1 MMDAREIKSVFYGDI
16 REKKSAGHS
25 ARRRRSGSRTAYV
38 SLPSDHKTKKELER
52 MNGEVKSYKL
62 SEPMTFQ
69 EFRDMPADLRRQ
81 YTAFLAHTYG
91 ATMSVIAE
99 AFGVSI
105 STFRRSVADCDLSGL
120 FTCGSRMT
128 NGQRILLMNFF
139 HPGQEPAPQPQ
150 EDPRPAQET
159 VPLSLE
165 EFSLRFR
172 GAFDADHVANSLRRL
187 ARQGQSVSL
196 HIRCE
201 LLEDVL

>member
-25 ARRRRSGSRTAYV
+25 AHRRRSGSRTAYV
-38 SLPSDHKTKKELER
+38 FLPSDHKTKKELER

-81 YTAFLAHTYG
+81 YVTFLAHTYG
-91 ATMSVIAE
+91 ATMNAIAD
-99 AFGVSI
+99 AFEVSI
-105 STFRRSVADCDLSGL
+105 STFRRSVADCDFTGL
-120 FTCGSRMT
+120 FACGSRMT
-128 NGQRILLMNFF
+128 DGQRMALMNFF

-150 EDPRPAQET
+150 EDLRPAQET
-159 VPLSLE
+159 LPLSLE
-165 EFSLRFR
+165 EFSLRFC
-172 GAFDADHVANSLRRL
+172 GAFDADHIANSLRRL
-187 ARQGQSVSL
+187 VHQGQSVRV